1 MSASPQ
7 PIVTPEQ
14 YLETERTAE
23 TKHEYYRGT
32 VYAMSGG
39 SGNHAILIAHL
50 AASLVAA
57 LRKKPCSVT
66 VSDMRLRVT
75 PEGLYTYPDAMVF
88 CGEAQYTDSRK
99 DTLLNPTLIIE
110 VLSRSTEAYDR
121 GFKFVQYRMVESLME
136 YVLVSQTEPRIEV
149 FSRQS
154 SGRWLFEEC
163 VGLDAKCR
171 LDSLHCAIELAEIYE
186 KVNFAPPSVP
196 RTDEE

>member
-14 YLETERTAE
+14 YLETERKAE

-88 CGEAQYTDSRK
+88 CGEAQYTDPRK

-121 GFKFVQYRMVESLME
+121 GFKFVQYRTVESLME

-154 SGRWLFEEC
+154 NGRWLFEEC
-163 VGLDAKCR
+163 VGLDAKCH
-171 LDSLHCAIELAEIYE
+171 LDSLHCAIDLAEIYE
-186 KVNFAPPSVP
+186 KVNFAPPPVP